1 MKESL
6 GLEKKTTVSKALAE
20 SSNFRENKTE
30 LKVPPW
36 CSGPVASTCDL
47 SPLPK
52 TSHPLFNY
60 KCHLITQN
68 VLPDEHFPYRF
79 HKPPFKYEASLIPL
93 MLSLVLRPTVALP
106 CLNKGN
112 LPPLRLSLLF
122 FCLGPNYTLQ
132 YIFLNMKREA
142 WFDFLKFMKIRTPP
156 GGPVVKIP
164 SFHCRGYRFDHWLEN

>member
-93 MLSLVLRPTVALP
+93 VLSLVVRPTVAPP

-112 LPPLRLSLLF
+112 ILLLRSSFLFLPWPELYLIGHINFCRSHFPYIYYKTISLCSCF
-122 FCLGPNYTLQ
+122 
-132 YIFLNMKREA
+132 
-142 WFDFLKFMKIRTPP
+142 
-156 GGPVVKIP
+156 
-164 SFHCRGYRFDHWLEN
+164 